1 MCCSRPA
8 WSTTRAASAAR
19 RAARAAPAAAP
30 PHTGGGAPAC
40 PPERAPCGLPCP
52 PRQSQGLH
60 ARCLGLAAE
69 VEARGC
75 PPDRGAAACS
85 RRGAD
90 AGGPRAQI
98 ADFGLARVLQDNA
111 THVSTKSFGTVAYMP
126 AEVLQHNRM
135 SRGADVYSFAMIM
148 WELLAG
154 RRVYEGYI
162 ATQARADLTL
172 P

>member
-1 MCCSRPA
+1 
-8 WSTTRAASAAR
+8 
-19 RAARAAPAAAP
+19 
-30 PHTGGGAPAC
+30 
-40 PPERAPCGLPCP
+40 
-52 PRQSQGLH
+52 
-60 ARCLGLAAE
+60 
-69 VEARGC
+69 
-75 PPDRGAAACS
+75 
-85 RRGAD
+85 
-90 AGGPRAQI
+90 
-98 ADFGLARVLQDNA
+98 VLQDNA

>member
-1 MCCSRPA
+1 M
-8 WSTTRAASAAR
+8 ASLRGVAVVASLQCWHLQVGTELCGVYGCTVSAHLR
-19 RAARAAPAAAP
+19 LR
-30 PHTGGGAPAC
+30 HTW
-40 PPERAPCGLPCP
+40 PPERKGTEGRVLSGAP
-52 PRQSQGLH
+52 
-60 ARCLGLAAE
+60 
-69 VEARGC
+69 RG
-75 PPDRGAAACS
+75 
-85 RRGAD
+85 
-90 AGGPRAQI
+90 AQI

-162 ATQARADLTL
+162 ATQARPSPVTSPRCHRPYYCGVLAGRRTM
-172 P
+172 

>member
-1 MCCSRPA
+1 MGFRLS
-8 WSTTRAASAAR
+8 RAAW
-19 RAARAAPAAAP
+19 
-30 PHTGGGAPAC
+30 G
-40 PPERAPCGLPCP
+40 
-52 PRQSQGLH
+52 
-60 ARCLGLAAE
+60 
-69 VEARGC
+69 
-75 PPDRGAAACS
+75 
-85 RRGAD
+85 
-90 AGGPRAQI
+90 AQI

-162 ATQARADLTL
+162 ATQARPSRVKRLWHL
-172 P
+172 